1 MQLVDIPD
9 HTAHNLVE
17 DKAEGIVLAELVGRR
32 LPEGAVRAAAVDR
45 NSVVEDIAVVSIIAD
60 HTWKK
65 QQGHWSHIVERHIDV
80 VLLRG
85 VVEGAVAVVPVRET
99 LSSLAVGEVVVVV
112 ADNWDPSGK
121 KEEGKWYLRI
131 D

>member
-60 HTWKK
+60 HTRKK
-65 QQGHWSHIVERHIDV
+65 QQGH
-80 VLLRG
+80 
-85 VVEGAVAVVPVRET
+85 
-99 LSSLAVGEVVVVV
+99 
-112 ADNWDPSGK
+112 
-121 KEEGKWYLRI
+121 
-131 D
+131 